1 MQWREYS
8 AGGLNSLEQ
17 ILLFNSVILQET
29 LDKHALILNP
39 GELLV
44 ATGGDS

>member
-1 MQWREYS
+1 MQWREYT

-17 ILLFNSVILQET
+17 IILFNSVILQET
-29 LDKHALILNP
+29 FDKYPLISNP

>member
-1 MQWREYS
+1 MQWREYP

-17 ILLFNSVILQET
+17 IILFNSVILQEAF
-29 LDKHALILNP
+29 DKYSLISNP
-39 GELLV
+39 GELLA